1 MPIML
6 HRKFTIL
13 LSQEN
18 TSIGGLIWNILY
30 KKENCIYA
38 LPISHRKLFDVYIT
52 NGIKQ
57 IKIDPTSAGLDFDVT
72 YFINKSA
79 RFIYNE
85 EEKLYYNS
93 EDRSLEYN
101 EDKKLIYKYTDYDT
115 QKEIQEEWI
124 LIAVKYH
131 YHNEGKYET
140 IIHVN

>member
-1 MPIML
+1 MWDM
-6 HRKFTIL
+6 
-13 LSQEN
+13 
-18 TSIGGLIWNILY
+18 LY
-30 KKENCIYA
+30 KKETCIYA
-38 LPISHRKLFDVYIT
+38 LPITHRKLFDIYIA
-52 NGIKQ
+52 NGIQ
-57 IKIDPTSAGLDFDVT
+57 TIYLPPPELIDNDLAFFISKIM
-72 YFINKSA
+72 
-79 RFIYNE
+79 RFIYNQE
-85 EEKLYYNS
+85 ENVYYNS